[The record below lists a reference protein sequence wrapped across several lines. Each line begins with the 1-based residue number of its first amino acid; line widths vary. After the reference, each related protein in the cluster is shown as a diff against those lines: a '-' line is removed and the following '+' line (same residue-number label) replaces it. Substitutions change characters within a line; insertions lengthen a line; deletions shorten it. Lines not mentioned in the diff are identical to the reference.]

1 MPKGKKVD
9 EDEEVDKEEDFDD
22 EEDFEDDAEGDK
34 PEDFEDDEEEDI
46 DEEEEIDEE
55 EDEELEGEEEL
66 EEGKEVKAKEV
77 KTEKPGEEGEYD
89 YEANLDYKIENV
101 VATVC
106 VEITEKIDL
115 NQIARKH
122 ADVEYN
128 PERFPGLVMRIEKPR
143 ATILIFSTG
152 KMVVTG
158 LRQASEAERVVDK
171 VVKNIRKA
179 GIKLSNPEIT
189 IQNIVA
195 SGDLHTNIDL
205 NMAAIVMEYAMYEP
219 EVFPGLIYRMQDPKT
234 VFLIFSTGRI
244 VCTGAKQK
252 EIVRDAVLKLNRQV
266 RELGVAKKDIG
277 DSEYQDITFI

>member
-1 MPKGKKVD
+1 MA
-9 EDEEVDKEEDFDD
+9 DEEDDF
-22 EEDFEDDAEGDK
+22 EEDFE
-34 PEDFEDDEEEDI
+34 
-46 DEEEEIDEE
+46 EEEEAEY
-55 EDEELEGEEEL
+55 
-66 EEGKEVKAKEV
+66 EEG
-77 KTEKPGEEGEYD
+77 
-89 YEANLDYKIENV
+89 LDYKIENV
-101 VATVC
+101 VATVT

-122 ADVEYN
+122 AEVEYN

-158 LRQASEAERVVDK
+158 LRKAIEAERVVDK

-252 EIVRDAVLKLNRQV
+252 EIVRDAVKKLNQQV
-266 RELGVAKKDIG
+266 RELGVAKKDLG
-277 DSEYQDITFI
+277 DADYSDITFI

>member
-1 MPKGKKVD
+1 MAEDEFDEEFDDD
-9 EDEEVDKEEDFDD
+9 EDSDD
-22 EEDFEDDAEGDK
+22 EESD
-34 PEDFEDDEEEDI
+34 
-46 DEEEEIDEE
+46 
-55 EDEELEGEEEL
+55 
-66 EEGKEVKAKEV
+66 
-77 KTEKPGEEGEYD
+77 YD
-89 YEANLDYKIENV
+89 YESELDYKIENV
-101 VATVC
+101 VATVS

-122 ADVEYN
+122 AEVEYN

-158 LRQASEAERVVDK
+158 LRKASEAERVVDK

-205 NMAAIVMEYAMYEP
+205 NMAAIVMEFAMYEP
-219 EVFPGLIYRMQDPKT
+219 EVFPGLIYRMQEPKT

-252 EIVRDAVLKLNRQV
+252 EIVREAVLKLNRQV

>member
-1 MPKGKKVD
+1 MSEEKD
-9 EDEEVDKEEDFDD
+9 DDFDEE
-22 EEDFEDDAEGDK
+22 G
-34 PEDFEDDEEEDI
+34 
-46 DEEEEIDEE
+46 DEEEE
-55 EDEELEGEEEL
+55 ELPS
-66 EEGKEVKAKEV
+66 EEG
-77 KTEKPGEEGEYD
+77 
-89 YEANLDYKIENV
+89 LDYKIENV
-101 VATVC
+101 VATVT

-122 ADVEYN
+122 AEVEYN

-158 LRQASEAERVVDK
+158 LRKASEAERVVDK

-219 EVFPGLIYRMQDPKT
+219 EVFPGLIYRMQEPKT

-252 EIVRDAVLKLNRQV
+252 EIVRDAVKKLNQQV
-266 RELGVAKKDIG
+266 RDLGVAKKELI
-277 DSEYQDITFI
+277 DSDYQDFYFLFLYFHI

>member
-1 MPKGKKVD
+1 MAKK
-9 EDEEVDKEEDFDD
+9 K
-22 EEDFEDDAEGDK
+22 
-34 PEDFEDDEEEDI
+34 
-46 DEEEEIDEE
+46 
-55 EDEELEGEEEL
+55 EELEDELEDEL
-66 EEGKEVKAKEV
+66 EEN
-77 KTEKPGEEGEYD
+77 GEALEDELD
-89 YEANLDYKIENV
+89 SENALDYKIENV
-101 VATVC
+101 VATVV

-115 NQIARKH
+115 NQIARRH

-158 LRQASEAERVVDK
+158 LRKASEAPRVVEK
-171 VVKNIRKA
+171 VVKNIKKA
-179 GIKLSNPEIT
+179 GIKVSNPEIT

-219 EVFPGLIYRMQDPKT
+219 EVFPGLIYRMQEPKT

-244 VCTGAKQK
+244 VCTGAKKK
-252 EIVRDAVLKLNRQV
+252 EIVREAVLKLNHEV

-277 DSEYQDITFI
+277 TSNYQDITFI

>member
-1 MPKGKKVD
+1 MA
-9 EDEEVDKEEDFDD
+9 EE
-22 EEDFEDDAEGDK
+22 EEDFE
-34 PEDFEDDEEEDI
+34 EDYE
-46 DEEEEIDEE
+46 DEEEE
-55 EDEELEGEEEL
+55 EGEEE
-66 EEGKEVKAKEV
+66 EG
-77 KTEKPGEEGEYD
+77 
-89 YEANLDYKIENV
+89 LDYKIENV
-101 VATVC
+101 VATVV

-128 PERFPGLVMRIEKPR
+128 PERFPGLVMRIEKPK

-158 LRQASEAERVVDK
+158 LRKASEAERVVDK

-179 GIKLSNPEIT
+179 GIKVSNPEIT

-244 VCTGAKQK
+244 VCTGAKRK
-252 EIVRDAVLKLNRQV
+252 EIVKEAVSKLNIQV
-266 RELGVAKKDIG
+266 RELGVAKKELG
-277 DSEYQDITFI
+277 DNDYQDITFI